1 MNIKEIKST
10 KLFKEYSLEIPYEE
24 IDTEVDNKITQIMPT
39 VNIPGFRKGKAPLNI
54 VKKKYEDNVLNEVIQ
69 KVIDTNTKK
78 LIDEKNF
85 SLFRAPKIELISYEK
100 NKPITINL
108 KFDLKPE
115 IKLKDFKD
123 LKINKYEIELSKK
136 AEENQFKSFIASQK
150 NFKKIDSSRIIKN
163 TDKVIVNFE
172 SSQEDLPEYLKSQ
185 KNFPIDLEFDDGILP
200 NLNKELISKKV
211 KVGDELEIKLN
222 LSKILKDDKFNKTIF
237 NFKIISIEEKIK
249 FELTKEFLDK
259 NGFKTEK
266 ELKDFLVSNIKNQ
279 YEQGIKQIEK
289 KELMDLLDNSY
300 KFDLP
305 DGILEDDFNQIWNRL
320 EQAKK
325 EGSLDEDDKLLKDDD
340 LKKRYKK
347 ISERRV
353 KLGILMQHIASE
365 EKVILSQEE
374 INKGILEYSKQYPG
388 QEKQIMEYFE
398 KNPSSL
404 DTIRAPLIEQKVID
418 SIISKSKTN
427 VIKLNEDAY
436 KKLEVKTFDIK
447 DIKK

>member
-1 MNIKEIKST
+1 MNTKELKSK
-10 KLFKEYSLEIPYEE
+10 KLYKEYSLEIPYKE
-24 IDTEVDNKITQIMPT
+24 IDIEVDKKINQILPT

-69 KVIDTNTKK
+69 KVIDTYTKK
-78 LIDEKNF
+78 LIDEKKF
-85 SLFRAPKIELISYEK
+85 SLFRAPKVELSHYEK
-100 NKPITINL
+100 NKPIIINI

-123 LKINKYEIELSKK
+123 LKINKYEIKLGKK
-136 AEENQFKSFIASQK
+136 AKEEQFKKFIDSQK
-150 NFKKIDSSRIIKN
+150 NFKKIESSRQVKN

-185 KNFPIDLEFDDGILP
+185 KNFPIDLGFDDGILP
-200 NLNKELISKKV
+200 GLNKELIERKV
-211 KVGDELEIKLN
+211 KAGDKIELKIN
-222 LSKILKDDKFNKTIF
+222 LSKILKDDKFKITPF
-237 NFKIISIEEKIK
+237 NFEIISIEEKIK

-266 ELKDFLVSNIKNQ
+266 DLKEFLVNNIKTQ
-279 YEQGIKQIEK
+279 YEQGIKNIEK
-289 KELMDLLDNSY
+289 KELMDLLDKNY
-300 KFDLP
+300 KFELP
-305 DGILEDDFNQIWNRL
+305 DGVLEDDFNQIWNRL

-325 EGSLDEDDKLLKDDD
+325 EGSLDEDDKLLKDDE

-353 KLGILMQHIASE
+353 KLGLLMQHIASE
-365 EKVILSQEE
+365 EKIVVSEEE
-374 INKGILEYSKQYPG
+374 INKGIIEYTRQYPG

-427 VIKLNEDAY
+427 VIELNEDEY
-436 KKLEVKTFDIK
+436 KKLELKTFDIK